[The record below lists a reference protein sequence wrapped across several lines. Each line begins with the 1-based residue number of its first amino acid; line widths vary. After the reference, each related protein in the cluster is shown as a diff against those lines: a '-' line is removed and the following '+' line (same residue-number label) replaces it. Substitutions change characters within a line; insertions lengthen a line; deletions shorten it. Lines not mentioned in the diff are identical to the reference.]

1 MQLTTRKNANINLP
15 VVEDI
20 VGGAGEDIVVRE
32 ATVKLSTC
40 QYINYVSNNP
50 VFIRPTVLS

>member
-20 VGGAGEDIVVRE
+20 VEGAGEDIVVRHGV
-32 ATVKLSTC
+32 ATVLHAVYKLRQRQSGF
-40 QYINYVSNNP
+40 
-50 VFIRPTVLS
+50 FIQTHVLS